1 MRRAFPI
8 CEACQGNGRADRD
21 FDDVPTSCRVCDGA
35 RVDIYASDPRMAG
48 SSREAV
54 RLLDIE
60 ATEAAWRNA
69 SETYPE
75 PDWANLPASW
85 TESGGKSDELARM
98 KLTVAILE
106 RNGSPAVM
114 HARVAFRLPLEPE
127 TRFPRTP
134 WLRPWMRSSRS

>member
-1 MRRAFPI
+1 MAGLVGSAFLTGLVWRGFPVRA
-8 CEACQGNGRADRD
+8 G
-21 FDDVPTSCRVCDGA
+21 DGA
-35 RVDIYASDPRMAG
+35 RP
-48 SSREAV
+48 
-54 RLLDIE
+54 
-60 ATEAAWRNA
+60 
-69 SETYPE
+69 
-75 PDWANLPASW
+75 PDVWANLPASW

-134 WLRPWMRSSRS
+134 WLRPWVRSSRS